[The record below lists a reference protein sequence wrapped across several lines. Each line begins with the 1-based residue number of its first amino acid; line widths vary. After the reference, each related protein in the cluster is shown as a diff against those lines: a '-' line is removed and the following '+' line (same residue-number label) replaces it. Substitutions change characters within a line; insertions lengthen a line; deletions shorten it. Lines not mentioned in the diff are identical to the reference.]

1 MLSIKIYHYSRDSS
15 YGAGSIGGSITFT
28 SFIDQSD
35 YEGITIL
42 AKNINN
48 GALYSYNFGK
58 EPGDFNVK
66 NIPYGTYELVAQ
78 KIGLDNAI
86 SQTVV
91 IDPLNNQITG
101 INLNFIII
109 WT

>member
-1 MLSIKIYHYSRDSS
+1 MNYKV
-15 YGAGSIGGSITFT
+15 T
-28 SFIDQSD
+28 
-35 YEGITIL
+35 
-42 AKNINN
+42 
-48 GALYSYNFGK
+48 
-58 EPGDFNVK
+58 

-101 INLNFIII
+101 INLNFIINNVEDDNI
-109 WT
+109 LPNDIILISKLSQSF